1 MKVNVID
8 SSDGREEPKKSLV
21 PVGITQL
28 DAIYTSIG
36 VICLMY
42 LTSLVPSID
51 GQDDLGPCVNCPLG
65 EATHTAEEIDDHDW
79 LLQFN
84 DPLWF
89 PVFFF
94 MWKKA
99 MGFAQCLQFPSPSAM
114 WSYSH
119 LVRQHLHQSS
129 VAITIP
135 PGILKHISQTLLHR
149 DYRSSNRSLDI
160 QPQNQTK
167 GRL

>member
-1 MKVNVID
+1 MKVNVEITAI
-8 SSDGREEPKKSLV
+8 GLEEYQEALV
-21 PVGITQL
+21 PVGITQF
-28 DAIYTSIG
+28 YSIDPSVG
-36 VICLMY
+36 MIRLMH
-42 LTSLVPSID
+42 LTSLIPRID
-51 GQDDLGPCVNCPLG
+51 GEYDLGPRVDGPLG

-114 WSYSH
+114 WAYSQV
-119 LVRQHLHQSS
+119 VRQHLHQSS
-129 VAITIP
+129 LAIT
-135 PGILKHISQTLLHR
+135 
-149 DYRSSNRSLDI
+149 SSPLQD
-160 QPQNQTK
+160 
-167 GRL
+167 